1 MIPRDPVH
9 AEPHRGSREA
19 AKTAAA
25 FALAL
30 VTLGAFAAPRLS
42 GQAPQSGPAA
52 SPAPIEVARP
62 ITAAADPFPAEA
74 RTRDWKKVSFIVYG
88 DTRGGTSDGVTVHPV
103 HMALMDRILS
113 VVRARANSDRA
124 IRFVLQTGD
133 AVLRGSDAHMW
144 NVSYSPV
151 IDRLTRDGGVPYF
164 LTLGNHDVLPA
175 GRNGGPSGRDNS
187 LRAMTNLYPPAGS
200 ARRYGDSATYALAIG
215 PLFVV
220 AIDSNAAADPGQL
233 AWVSSQL
240 EKLDRRRFRTVA
252 AFLHH
257 APYTSG
263 PHGVAVEPATL
274 AVRTNWIPLFRK
286 HHVRMILAG
295 HEHFFEQWVERY
307 RDGSRSHRMDILVT
321 GGGGAPTY
329 AYRGEPDLT
338 AYLAEGAASQVRVEH
353 LVKPGA
359 TNAENPN
366 HFVIIDVDGD
376 HIREEVVALGDFP
389 FMPFDGKARL
399 KLE

>member
-1 MIPRDPVH
+1 MPF
-9 AEPHRGSREA
+9 
-19 AKTAAA
+19 AA
-25 FALAL
+25 FAVTL
-30 VTLGAFAAPRLS
+30 VTAGAIAMIDLS
-42 GQAPQSGPAA
+42 GAQTPQPRPA
-52 SPAPIEVARP
+52 SDPAPVEVVRP
-62 ITAAADPFPAEA
+62 IAAAADPFPAEGL
-74 RTRDWKKVSFIVYG
+74 TRNWKKVSFIVYG
-88 DTRGGTSDGVTVHPV
+88 DTRGGTTDGVSLHPV
-103 HMALMDRILS
+103 HMALMDRLIS
-113 VVRARANSDRA
+113 VVRSRANTARA

-175 GRNGGPSGRDNS
+175 GRNGGPGGRENS
-187 LRAMTNLYPPAGS
+187 LRAMANLYPPAGS
-200 ARRYGDSATYALAIG
+200 ARRYGDSATFVLAIG
-215 PLFVV
+215 PVFVLV
-220 AIDSNAAADPGQL
+220 IDSNAAADPGQL

-240 EKLDRRRFRTVA
+240 DGLDRRRFRMIA

-263 PHGVAVEPATL
+263 PHGVAVEPSTF
-274 AVRTNWIPLFRK
+274 AVRSNWMPLFRK
-286 HHVRMILAG
+286 HHVRLILAG

-307 RDGSRSHRMDILVT
+307 RDGKRSYRMDIVVT

-329 AYRGEPDLT
+329 SYRGEPDLS

-353 LVKPGA
+353 LVTPGA

-366 HFVIIDVDGD
+366 HFVIIDVDGE
-376 HIREEVVALGDFP
+376 HIDEEVVALGEAP
-389 FMPFDGKARL
+389 FRPFGDKARL
-399 KLE
+399 KVD